1 MYTLFFSKIR
11 CLNMNNGMFI
21 KDGCTLLLL
30 HFFPRTRKSSL
41 STSPRFHFLS
51 SPSSHPQSF
60 KVVFT
65 LLLWQ
70 APTAAPRNEYTSCQR
85 RQMHFGVPGLAVCT
99 NFVVWHTDLV
109 DAVPIRFAIL
119 VTFADR
125 QVIREE
131 SVVVAFGAD
140 VMTTA
145 YLECEV

>member
-21 KDGCTLLLL
+21 KDRCTLLFL
-30 HFFPRTRKSSL
+30 HLFPRTRKSSL
-41 STSPRFHFLS
+41 STPPRFYFLS
-51 SPSSHPQSF
+51 SPSSHPPAIHSG
-60 KVVFT
+60 VYIAS
-65 LLLWQ
+65 L
-70 APTAAPRNEYTSCQR
+70 ASANGCIEEYTSCQR
-85 RQMHFGVPGLAVCT
+85 RQMHFGVPGLAVCA

-109 DAVPIRFAIL
+109 DGVPIRFAIL